1 MSISLN
7 EIGINSGKK
16 LQRGIYSYKLIDVK
30 DTRKA
35 VGTVGAHHDNIEI
48 LFPALSAL
56 SQSNFDEQSGDSLIT
71 KVENAYDNFGNL
83 VTYK

>member
-35 VGTVGAHHDNIEI
+35 VGTVGAHHDNI
-48 LFPALSAL
+48 
-56 SQSNFDEQSGDSLIT
+56 
-71 KVENAYDNFGNL
+71 
-83 VTYK
+83 